1 MCLAIAPDNRSNN
14 GIIAR
19 VWRLVSSSPFRLLG
33 VCALVH
39 SLVLGGL
46 LLYDITAAGDTN
58 VAAYL
63 FGLTYGIFSLL
74 AFGYILTLLPQKYS
88 LSPVHYGRYNTIY
101 LFMMTGLGVLEA
113 GIFFDSHWIFTGM
126 LLLVPAWLI
135 ALQSV
140 KHLHTWMN
148 SAVHQLGQALR
159 LLLSLN
165 FITLGLSLTG
175 QFYSAGILVI
185 LALSFSIFLVWPLLI
200 GVSLALV
207 YSSPAKG
214 RAVSL

>member
-1 MCLAIAPDNRSNN
+1 MCLAIAPNNRSNN

-19 VWRLVSSSPFRLLG
+19 LWRLVSSSPFRLLG
-33 VCALVH
+33 VCALTH
-39 SLVLGGL
+39 SLILGGL
-46 LLYDITAAGDTN
+46 LLHDITTAGNIN

-63 FGLTYGIFSLL
+63 FGLNYGIFSLL
-74 AFGYILTLLPQKYS
+74 CFGYLLTSLPQKYS

-101 LFMMTGLGVLEA
+101 LFMMTGLGVLEG
-113 GIFFDSHWIFTGM
+113 GIFFDSQWIFTGM

-148 SAVHQLGQALR
+148 SAVHRLGKALR
-159 LLLSLN
+159 LLLFFN
-165 FITLGLSLTG
+165 FITLGLSILG
-175 QFYSAGILVI
+175 QFYSASMLVI
-185 LALSFSIFLVWPLLI
+185 LAMSSSILLVWPPLI

-207 YSSPAKG
+207 YSAPAKG
-214 RAVSL
+214 RVVSL